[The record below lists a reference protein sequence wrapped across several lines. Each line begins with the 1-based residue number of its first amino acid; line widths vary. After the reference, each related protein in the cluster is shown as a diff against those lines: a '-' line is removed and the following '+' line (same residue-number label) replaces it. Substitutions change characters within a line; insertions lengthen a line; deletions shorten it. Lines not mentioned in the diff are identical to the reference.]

1 MSSGNSTADQSR
13 EYWVD
18 DNGYKDMY
26 QASVTDPEKFWA
38 EQAKMINWQTFPTQI
53 KNTSFAPGNIDIK
66 WFEDGQLNIS
76 ENCIDR
82 H

>member
-38 EQAKMINWQTFPTQI
+38 EQAKMI